1 MREAAMN
8 KALWLLGALGTFGS
22 WSIWLQEAGSS
33 WDGGEI
39 LTLLLI
45 PGLWTLSL
53 IFFRPRNE
61 ETADLELEITKTKL
75 KLEIADLEVK
85 IKE

>member
-1 MREAAMN
+1 MD
-8 KALWLLGALGTFGS
+8 KFLWLLGALGTFFG
-22 WSIWLQEAGSS
+22 WSVWLQMGGSS
-33 WDGGEI
+33 LDGGEI
-39 LTLLLI
+39 LTLLLM

-75 KLEIADLEVK
+75 KLEIAELEAK
-85 IKE
+85 ITE